1 MTIISTTVG
10 KNPLEK
16 NGVAIIANKRVQN
29 AVLGGKLKNE
39 RNDLCSLPKQTIQYH
54 SYPSLCPNHWC
65 QRSWSL
71 MVLWWPTRPSRMNI
85 KKDALFSIQD
95 WNAKEGSQEVPGVT
109 GKFRLWIQNEEG
121 QILTEF
127 FQENTLVIANPF
139 FQQHKTRLYTWTPP
153 VGQNQNQIDYVLC
166 SQRWRSSIQ
175 SAKIRLGADC
185 GSDHELLIAKFILN
199 LRKVGETTRSFRY
212 DINQIPYNYTVEVT
226 NRFKGLDLI
235 ECLKNYGQR
244 FETLYR
250 RQWSKPSPRKR
261 NAKGKMVVWGGV
273 TNSCENKRSEKQ
285 RRKGKIHPF
294 ECRVP
299 KNSKERKE
307 RLAQWSKKGNTGKQ

>member
-29 AVLGGKLKNE
+29 EVLGGKLKNE
-39 RNDLCSLPKQTIQYH
+39 TNDLCSLPKQTIQYH

-109 GKFRLWIQNEEG
+109 GKFSLWIQNEEG

-127 FQENTLVIANPF
+127 FQENTLVIANTF
-139 FQQHKTRLYTWTPP
+139 FQQHKTLHM
-153 VGQNQNQIDYVLC
+153 D
-166 SQRWRSSIQ
+166 
-175 SAKIRLGADC
+175 
-185 GSDHELLIAKFILN
+185 
-199 LRKVGETTRSFRY
+199 TTRFW
-212 DINQIPYNYTVEVT
+212 
-226 NRFKGLDLI
+226 F
-235 ECLKNYGQR
+235 
-244 FETLYR
+244 
-250 RQWSKPSPRKR
+250 WSKPKS
-261 NAKGKMVVWGGV
+261 GWLCSLQSKMEKLYTV
-273 TNSCENKRSEKQ
+273 SKNKTGSWLWFRSWTPYCQ
-285 RRKGKIHPF
+285 IH
-294 ECRVP
+294 
-299 KNSKERKE
+299 
-307 RLAQWSKKGNTGKQ
+307 T